1 MKTKPQISSAFNP
14 LLCPPY
20 QAATVG
26 KWRLFSAATIPV
38 PVAGYFTVHAPMP
51 AEYWVL
57 EKNAVVW
64 MSLTPMEMESQGH
77 HARLATGHVVV
88 MGLGMGALVYN
99 LLLNPLVTRIT
110 VCELEPDVVS
120 LLKMAAPWFAAAVQS
135 GQVEIHIGDA
145 FNFIPTGNKP
155 DTLIVDIWPKM
166 GPRGETDTIK
176 IQTNVNA
183 GQVGW
188 WGQEISYGSWVAKT
202 FPSKQ
207 PPVCHKGQAAAYE
220 QHLGFKLLGAQH
232 KNYPTIARQANL
244 TLAKIFNAQAT
255 GQIHFPSPAGN
266 VGK

>member
-1 MKTKPQISSAFNP
+1 MKTNKIMKAISPISSDFNP

-120 LLKMAAPWFAAAVQS
+120 LLKMAAPCRTHSSLISGPRWDHAARRTRS
-135 GQVEIHIGDA
+135 KS
-145 FNFIPTGNKP
+145 KP
-155 DTLIVDIWPKM
+155 MSTPARSAGGARKFPMVAGWPKPSPQNNRRCATRDKLPPM
-166 GPRGETDTIK
+166 SNTSASSCWALSIK
-176 IQTNVNA
+176 ITR
-183 GQVGW
+183 
-188 WGQEISYGSWVAKT
+188 
-202 FPSKQ
+202 P
-207 PPVCHKGQAAAYE
+207 
-220 QHLGFKLLGAQH
+220 
-232 KNYPTIARQANL
+232 
-244 TLAKIFNAQAT
+244 
-255 GQIHFPSPAGN
+255 
-266 VGK
+266 